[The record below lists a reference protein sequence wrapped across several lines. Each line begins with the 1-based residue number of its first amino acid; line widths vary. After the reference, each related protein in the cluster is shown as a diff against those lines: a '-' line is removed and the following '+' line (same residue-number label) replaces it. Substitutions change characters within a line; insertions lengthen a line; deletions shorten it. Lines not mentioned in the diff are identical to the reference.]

1 MIRRSA
7 LLPLALL
14 LAAPIATAPLC
25 AQALEYAP
33 GTTRYRISTTTKG
46 SQSSPMG
53 NQNFEIG
60 LQQQVTLAVA
70 KQAKDTLR
78 ATVTLDSVT
87 YRSSGG
93 NADVTQLRG
102 AKFVSFVSPSGKL
115 YSSKAPEGVD
125 PQLSQIS
132 ESVSRFLPS
141 YHGTLAKGATWADTT
156 TGKVLQQGM
165 EVMRTTVSSY
175 QVTGDTVIAAERAFR
190 VERRTNVNAAGT
202 GTMQGTPITMESRST
217 STGSFLLGV
226 GGHYLGGTSNDDVT
240 LRITILARNEDIN
253 IKQSAQTTIDAI
265 R

>member
-1 MIRRSA
+1 MTLRSA

-14 LAAPIATAPLC
+14 FIAPIAVPLS

-53 NQNFEIG
+53 NQNFEVG

-93 NADVTQLRG
+93 NADMTQLRG
-102 AKFVSFVSPSGKL
+102 AKFISLVSPTGKL

-125 PQLSQIS
+125 PQLAQIS
-132 ESVSRFLPS
+132 ESVARFLPS
-141 YHGTLAKGATWADTT
+141 YRGTLAKGATWADTAM
-156 TGKVLQQGM
+156 GKVLQQGM

-175 QVTGDTVIAAERAFR
+175 EVTGDTVIGAERAFR
-190 VERRTNVNAAGT
+190 VQRRTNVNAAGS
-202 GTMQGTPITMESRST
+202 GTMQGTPIAMESRST

-240 LRITILARNEDIN
+240 VKITILARNEDIH